1 MAVCLRKM
9 FSQWKL
15 KQRLPANERKMEA
28 EKRGGK
34 VEHEKTRSVSWPS
47 TVTPQAELEDPGLQR
62 YLEASKLLCLVA
74 LGSLAFPSSVALIA
88 KEATDIASQ
97 GLQS

>member
-1 MAVCLRKM
+1 
-9 FSQWKL
+9 
-15 KQRLPANERKMEA
+15 MEA

-47 TVTPQAELEDPGLQR
+47 TVTPQAELEDPGL
-62 YLEASKLLCLVA
+62 LEASKLLCLVA

-88 KEATDIASQ
+88 KEATDIVSQ
-97 GLQS
+97 GLQG